1 MTRADL
7 KHCGEIPDAREELN
21 RSVREGRIESRHSI
35 KSLEGMGSSSHD
47 LGAELRMH
55 SFTVNCDTNTCNNYK
70 KRLRCFNP
78 LTFR

>member
-7 KHCGEIPDAREELN
+7 KHCEKIPDTREELN

-47 LGAELRMH
+47 LGAELR
-55 SFTVNCDTNTCNNYK
+55 Y
-70 KRLRCFNP
+70 
-78 LTFR
+78 